1 MSETEIKQNT
11 TAEKSVPSA
20 AQHDARIDVS
30 AQLVE
35 LEPGLYN
42 IQIAA
47 KEVVR
52 TQRGMVLPAVRFDTL
67 PPTGNGRAHLS
78 SLTDSSLIL
87 AGAPPAFLRVSEG
100 RVPVLI
106 TIYKLHGPM
115 QPPDI
120 QMTPMIPVAK
130 RGAGAELAEFADRL
144 PSLPVKLLVH
154 MEFHGDVQVD
164 GGAWA
169 RAPKGEAAIE
179 GFSITPGGNLPA
191 DLLEYQAVLGQDW
204 LSPQM
209 ASGEFCGSRQMAL
222 ALLGVKVAVKPEYAA
237 RYHCQVWGRFDGQE
251 LGPFENGAVC
261 ESAGARL
268 TGLRVTVLEIQS

>member
-1 MSETEIKQNT
+1 MSDTQIKQNT
-11 TAEKSVPSA
+11 PAEKSIPSA
-20 AQHDARIDVS
+20 SQHDARIDVS

-35 LEPGLYN
+35 LDPGLYN

-47 KEVVR
+47 KDVVR

-67 PPTGNGRAHLS
+67 PSNGVGRAYLS
-78 SLTDSSLIL
+78 SLMDSSLIL
-87 AGAPPAFLRVSEG
+87 PGAAPAFLRVADG
-100 RVPVLI
+100 KVPVLI

-115 QPPDI
+115 QPPEI
-120 QMTPMIPVAK
+120 QMTPMIPQAK
-130 RGAGAELAEFADRL
+130 RSAVAEVVEAGDRV

-154 MEFHGDVQVD
+154 MEFHGDVQAD

-179 GFSITPGGNLPA
+179 GFSVTPSGDLPA

-222 ALLGVKVAVKPEYAA
+222 ALLGVKIAVKSNYAA
-237 RYHCQVWGRFDGQE
+237 RYRCLVWGRFDGQE
-251 LGPFENGAVC
+251 QGPFEDGAVC
-261 ESAGARL
+261 ELAGGRL
-268 TGLRVTVLEIQS
+268 TGLRVAVTER